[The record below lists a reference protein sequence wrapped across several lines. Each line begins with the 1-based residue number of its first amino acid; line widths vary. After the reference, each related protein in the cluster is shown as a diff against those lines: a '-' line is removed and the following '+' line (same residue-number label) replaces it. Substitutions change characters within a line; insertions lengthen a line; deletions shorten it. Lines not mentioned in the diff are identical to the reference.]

1 MASGTVVDD
10 LSDDSDATSESDFF
24 ADRYATY
31 TSTDTETFAEALGAA
46 SDQVQA
52 NILVPGNMIVEDFVI
67 PTSNMMEGGGYTD
80 DPDLFG
86 FMAGDPDNNPDTVE
100 LASLA
105 TAGYRGEGMRGV
117 KASEEGER
125 QTAAALPGTS
135 LDTSTMGIG
144 YINTTTNHEG
154 YSTSAKLF
162 FNYSNISDEPILRI
176 TKGDVHQQEDIQVTY
191 NIGYT
196 DEGGSTNPIEY
207 SEDETSALISKF
219 GWDVTLG
226 TGAYTSR
233 IKDGI
238 DRSTQKI
245 VESLITTYPVKLAT
259 FPRTPP
265 MKIRKSDFAEISD
278 TEAAEGAAPT
288 GTTAVESRL
297 VIRTTRGSLKSTTGP
312 MQTSTIV
319 TGGGTGGG
327 SY

>member
-1 MASGTVVDD
+1 MPDPVIEGVLA
-10 LSDDSDATSESDFF
+10 
-24 ADRYATY
+24 
-31 TSTDTETFAEALGAA
+31 AEAMAA
-46 SDQVQA
+46 ELSTELETEEYSVGSYTRNTTV

-86 FMAGDPDNNPDTVE
+86 FMAGDPDKNPDTVE
-100 LASLA
+100 EAGLA
-105 TAGYRGEGMRGV
+105 TAGYRGEGMRGMA
-117 KASEEGER
+117 ASAEGER

-144 YINTTTNHEG
+144 YIDTYTIFDG
-154 YSTSAKLF
+154 YETYTKLF

-176 TKGDVHQQEDIQVTY
+176 TTEDVNHRHDTQVTY
-191 NIGYT
+191 NL
-196 DEGGSTNPIEY
+196 GGEVDGESSNPIDY
-207 SEDETSALISKF
+207 SEDETTALISKF

-226 TGAYTSR
+226 TGAYTN
-233 IKDGI
+233 KVLDGL

-259 FPRTPP
+259 FPRTPT

-278 TEAAEGAAPT
+278 TEAAEAAAPT

-297 VIRTTRGSLKSTTGP
+297 VTTRMVSTEGRREGEGAAT
-312 MQTSTIV
+312 TEIV